1 MFSRPLF
8 LAAMLAASS
17 FVVLAAPAAQAFT
30 FEDQGASG
38 AAKSDDSSM
47 FYNDGRSGSAS
58 APLSSR
64 LDDSGHTSVI
74 KRGNSTI
81 YFGGGG
87 QSFDQRN
94 DPSHYFN
101 PNVLMGK

>member
-1 MFSRPLF
+1 MYSRPLF
-8 LAAMLAASS
+8 LAALATVS
-17 FVVLAAPAAQAFT
+17 FVVLAAPAAQALT
-30 FEDQGASG
+30 FEDQGANG
-38 AAKSDDSSM
+38 ATKSDDSSM

-64 LDDSGHTSVI
+64 LDDSGRTTI
-74 KRGNSTI
+74 KRGNSTF

-87 QSFDQRN
+87 QTFEQRN
-94 DPSHYFN
+94 DPSNYFN

>member
-1 MFSRPLF
+1 LFVRPLF
-8 LAAMLAASS
+8 LAA
-17 FVVLAAPAAQAFT
+17 VLATVSFAVLTAPAAQAFT
-30 FEDQGASG
+30 FQDQDANGGAKNS
-38 AAKSDDSSM
+38 DSSM
-47 FYNDGRSGSAS
+47 FYNDGKPGS

-64 LDDSGHTSVI
+64 LDSSGQTTAI

-87 QSFDQRN
+87 QTFDQRN
-94 DPSHYFN
+94 DPGNYFN